1 MKPYRKNCEGYFMR
15 DRKVLAK
22 ERGKYVEFP
31 GDGVEEDIGDGL
43 IRETLEETGY
53 KVGNLKKLGVL
64 HF

>member
-1 MKPYRKNCEGYFMR
+1 MR